1 MTAAPPA
8 SRFLVPPAWP
18 DWWSAPPTPSPRRTA
33 AGLCLFRAVPIN
45 LPDEARFR
53 TWWKTYGGA
62 MTRAGWGLNSW
73 NDKTTLQQWLTID
86 GCLTPVTLEKIARLD
101 ARRAEQA
108 TGTLD
113 LPEPELVLDPLPHD
127 LEGKLRGYQVIP
139 ARQLFRSLTHG
150 KQEWGYPG
158 AVDFSDMGTG
168 KTYMGLAA
176 ALATGRKVV
185 VLCPVV
191 GRAGWERAFQHFG
204 TEPHFIGT
212 YEGLRSGNRPH
223 VVAQRDDGTFV
234 WQSPDDIILI
244 LDEAQ
249 ALRHDDTL
257 NVALCSG
264 AVRQGIPIIAA
275 SATIAIDPREFRFA
289 GRIVGLHDGAEDWN
303 RFLVRHGCSKPKGS
317 KTWKW
322 DGDFSALARINAKLF
337 PRRGCR
343 VRKQDL
349 GEECP
354 ETSITVLP
362 IRCAAGERIAQLW
375 NDTEAHLARLRGT
388 RQYEIEWRRCRM
400 RIWQAAEKA
409 LVEPIAERI
418 RADIRGG
425 RSVAVFVSFTETRT
439 ALAKM
444 LNTNAGFYGG
454 QPLARRQYFER
465 QFQANREFLLINQ
478 IGAGG
483 ASVSLHDT
491 TGDRPRSAYI
501 FPSDNP
507 VHMRQATGRVDR
519 VGGVTASE
527 QWIPC
532 VQGTISE
539 KMVERARRK
548 MLGFDTINDGSAATQ
563 QF

>member
-1 MTAAPPA
+1 MTAEPV
-8 SRFLVPPAWP
+8 SRFLEPPAWP
-18 DWWSAPPTPSPRRTA
+18 DWLSYPRTLSPRRTA
-33 AGLCLFRAVPIN
+33 AGACLYRSVPIN

-53 TWWKTYGGA
+53 DWWKANGA
-62 MTRAGWGLNSW
+62 AMMRHGWGLNSW
-73 NDKTTLQQWLTID
+73 NDKTNLQQWLTAD
-86 GCLTPVTLEKIARLD
+86 GELTPITLERIARMD
-101 ARRAEQA
+101 AARAAQPEA
-108 TGTLD
+108 LD
-113 LPEPELVLDPLPHD
+113 LPEPELVLDPLPNG
-127 LEGKLRGYQVIP
+127 LEAKLRGYQVIP
-139 ARQLFRSLTHG
+139 ARQLYRALTHG
-150 KQEWGYPG
+150 KAEWGYPG

-176 ALATGRKVV
+176 ALATGRKVI

-191 GRAGWERAFQHFG
+191 GRAGWERAFAHFG
-204 TEPHFIGT
+204 AEPHFIGT

-223 VVAQRDDGTFV
+223 IAEQRPDGTFH
-234 WQSPDDIILI
+234 WQDAGQVILI

-264 AVRQGIPIIAA
+264 AVRQSIPIICA

-289 GRIVGLHDGAEDWN
+289 GRIVGLHDGGDDWL
-303 RFLVRHGCSKPKGS
+303 RFLVRHGCVKATGS

-322 DGDFSALARINAKLF
+322 DGNYRHLARINAQLF

-354 ETSITVLP
+354 ETDISVLP
-362 IRCAAGERIAQLW
+362 IRCEAGIQI
-375 NDTEAHLARLRGT
+375 ARLWDDTQAYLDRLKGT
-388 RQYEIEWRRCRM
+388 RQYELEWRRCRM
-400 RIWQAAEKA
+400 KIWQASEKA

-418 RADIRGG
+418 REDVRGG
-425 RSVAVFVSFTETRT
+425 RSVAVFVSFTETRV
-439 ALAKM
+439 ALARLLK
-444 LNTNAGFYGG
+444 TNAGFYGG
-454 QPLARRQYFER
+454 QPLKRRQYFEA
-465 QFQANREFLLINQ
+465 QFQANREFILINQ

-501 FPSDNP
+501 FPTDNP

-519 VGGVTASE
+519 VGGVTRSE

-532 VQGTISE
+532 VAGTISE
-539 KMVERARRK
+539 QMVERARKK
-548 MLGFDTINDGSAATQ
+548 MLGFDTINDGGNARA

>member
-53 TWWKTYGGA
+53 IWWKTYGGA

-108 TGTLD
+108 TGTLN

-191 GRAGWERAFQHFG
+191 GRAGWERAFQHFDA
-204 TEPHFIGT
+204 EPHFIGT

-223 VVAQRDDGTFV
+223 VVAQREDGTFV

-322 DGDFSALARINAKLF
+322 DGDFSALARINAALF

-362 IRCAAGERIAQLW
+362 IRCAAGERIAKLW

-409 LVEPIAERI
+409 LVEPIAECCRVRELHGNPHGI
-418 RADIRGG
+418 GQDAQHQRWLLRWPAARPPPVLRAAVPVEPGIPAHQSDRSRRGQRQPPRHNRRPTPQRLHFPKRQPSPHEAGDWPGGPGG
-425 RSVAVFVSFTETRT
+425 RR
-439 ALAKM
+439 
-444 LNTNAGFYGG
+444 
-454 QPLARRQYFER
+454 
-465 QFQANREFLLINQ
+465 
-478 IGAGG
+478 
-483 ASVSLHDT
+483 
-491 TGDRPRSAYI
+491 
-501 FPSDNP
+501 
-507 VHMRQATGRVDR
+507 DR
-519 VGGVTASE
+519 V
-527 QWIPC
+527 
-532 VQGTISE
+532 
-539 KMVERARRK
+539 RAVDSLRAGDDLRE
-548 MLGFDTINDGSAATQ
+548 DG
-563 QF
+563 